1 MALGIKLFSPTL
13 QNTHTSHIMTA
24 GEVNHHILH
33 LLSSLNFFRDVNL
46 KEKSNLHNVST
57 HVKGAG
63 ILQKAFKI
71 CMFRET

>member
-1 MALGIKLFSPTL
+1 
-13 QNTHTSHIMTA
+13 MTA